1 MGRFRYQATTEEG
14 KQVSGVTT
22 ATSIK
27 TAMSG
32 LVEQGYDV
40 STLRAKRNVLQFE
53 ITKKKLKQ
61 DELMHFSRQ
70 LSAFVRAG
78 IPLIESL
85 EVIEEET
92 DDKVLREVLI
102 GVRDSLTTGETFS
115 DALRPYESLFPKFY
129 VDMVRA
135 AEMTGSLDD
144 VLAELAGYIKRD
156 LEARNKIKSALVYPS
171 IVLVMAVG
179 TVIVL
184 STFVLPKFKTFF
196 EGFNA
201 TLPLPTRL
209 LLSFTGFMTSYWPFV
224 LLGLVLLVAIP
235 MAAVRTS
242 WGRRWKDKLILR
254 LPVIGQVVLF
264 GCTFPPFTDAA
275 VRRAFRDSV
284 DLTAATKAVGIGYT
298 VPSVTGLNLDL
309 YKSYLLPEY
318 AKPLEPN
325 VDKAKA
331 DLAAAGWTVE
341 GGNLTKD
348 GKSYPVRL
356 FVNLGQATDIVVAP
370 MIIDQWKKNL
380 GIDVK
385 YMPTPDTV
393 FQAKIHDY
401 EMMVWTA
408 NLNGSPY
415 NAFQG
420 YSWKNLE
427 AGPQKLGYG
436 NQGLWKMPKEAND
449 ALAALQALP
458 MQNTDQVFWP

>member
-32 LVEQGYDV
+32 LVEQGFDV

-264 GCTFPPFTDAA
+264 AIIERFCRLLATMMHAGVPLPEAMGVLGDSTKNVIFKRGLDDVHDAMMRGEGLARPMADTHLFPGAVIQMVKVGENTGTLNEQLTVGSDFYGEELEFKIQRLTSLFEPAVILFMGC
-275 VRRAFRDSV
+275 
-284 DLTAATKAVGIGYT
+284 AVG
-298 VPSVTGLNLDL
+298 
-309 YKSYLLPEY
+309 
-318 AKPLEPN
+318 
-325 VDKAKA
+325 
-331 DLAAAGWTVE
+331 
-341 GGNLTKD
+341 
-348 GKSYPVRL
+348 
-356 FVNLGQATDIVVAP
+356 FVAIA
-370 MIIDQWKKNL
+370 MISAMY
-380 GIDVK
+380 GI
-385 YMPTPDTV
+385 
-393 FQAKIHDY
+393 
-401 EMMVWTA
+401 
-408 NLNGSPY
+408 Y
-415 NAFQG
+415 NHVQF
-420 YSWKNLE
+420 
-427 AGPQKLGYG
+427 
-436 NQGLWKMPKEAND
+436 
-449 ALAALQALP
+449 
-458 MQNTDQVFWP
+458 